1 MAPWVTILMCNGTL
15 GMANTDL
22 YWILDLQ
29 GVIWG
34 RRAVCCPLEL
44 HISSCCV
51 LVQDLG
57 PVNSQYLQLALLP
70 LPDSIFP
77 LSFLLCPQTLI
88 RCLGTES
95 RQREGVCP
103 GRE

>member
-57 PVNSQYLQLALLP
+57 PVKVSVSAACLAP
-70 LPDSIFP
+70 PP
-77 LSFLLCPQTLI
+77 
-88 RCLGTES
+88 
-95 RQREGVCP
+95 
-103 GRE
+103 